1 MESEM
6 TTLVFPSIGALQT
19 AREQKQSWL
28 FSAQTA
34 SKLRLYKNGLAEDKI
49 RTSNGGLIRPGYYL
63 FLRGGKGDTNTL
75 HNIKMKVLYLK
86 KYCQHKNGGL
96 KEFKALEHGRS
107 KQAAVS
113 SFQPVVGVSSRLMCQ
128 DLTLSLWVSWGPG
141 RPLINS
147 CLCHRSLTVPETLAW
162 LAFPLIRRD
171 DG

>member
-1 MESEM
+1 M
-6 TTLVFPSIGALQT
+6 TTLVFPSTGALQT
-19 AREQKQSWL
+19 AREQQQSWL

-34 SKLRLYKNGLAEDKI
+34 LKLRLYKKGLAEDKI

-96 KEFKALEHGRS
+96 KECKAPEHGEVNRLQS
-107 KQAAVS
+107 PLPS
-113 SFQPVVGVSSRLMCQ
+113 PWSGCLLDSRK

-141 RPLINS
+141 QPLINS